1 MIPAGTGEQNG
12 DQKHLNYNIPIIEKP
27 TMTEKA
33 KVALGNAAD
42 LTKVEMHNAK
52 ERVVAKVLNVG
63 EVLKEGI
70 IHLVDRVEHAVEH
83 ALDLDQPVA
92 TEFNIIN
99 APQLSEGSLEDLD
112 QQFVTN
118 VSEVPN
124 LIHTRQSFVPKTFT
138 SSEI

>member
-1 MIPAGTGEQNG
+1 LIPAGTGEQIG
-12 DQKHLNYNIPIIEKP
+12 DQNHINFNIPIIEKP

-33 KVALGNAAD
+33 KVALENAAD
-42 LTKVEMHNAK
+42 LTKVEIHNAK
-52 ERVVAKVLNVG
+52 ESVVTKVLNVG

-99 APQLSEGSLEDLD
+99 APLLSEGSLEDLE
-112 QQFVTN
+112 QHIITN
-118 VSEVPN
+118 
-124 LIHTRQSFVPKTFT
+124 
-138 SSEI
+138 